1 MRISGATREADGQK
15 TSFWISHP
23 IRRLGDAVAPSIRP
37 SAGEGSE
44 QRKVRPTWCNFTSM
58 ASHSLN
64 AKQARFAEEY
74 ACDLNGTQAAKRT
87 GYSPHAA
94 AEQASHLLTLPKVRA
109 RVAELQAA
117 TSARIELSHDD
128 ILRDLITLRDAA
140 AEAGQF
146 GAAVRA
152 TEMLGRHIGMWPT
165 RVEIARP
172 EDGSDQQAARDA
184 VQTVIA
190 DVISII
196 TNHKLGLPLD
206 PVAAARCTADDP
218 ELACLAAAH
227 STEPRQGR
235 TGTDAADVPIA
246 ARYVLARSDS

>member
-1 MRISGATREADGQK
+1 
-15 TSFWISHP
+15 
-23 IRRLGDAVAPSIRP
+23 
-37 SAGEGSE
+37 
-44 QRKVRPTWCNFTSM
+44 M
-58 ASHSLN
+58 ASRSLN

-74 ACDLNGTQAAKRT
+74 ACDLNGTLAAKRT

-128 ILRDLITLRDAA
+128 ILRDLIALRSAA

-146 GAAVRA
+146 VAAIRA

-165 RVEIARP
+165 RVEVTRP
-172 EDGSDQQAARDA
+172 EAAPNQQAVRDGI
-184 VQTVIA
+184 QTVIG

-206 PVAAARCTADDP
+206 SAAVGRLTADDA
-218 ELACLAAAH
+218 ERVDLATAGP
-227 STEPRQGR
+227 TEAQ
-235 TGTDAADVPIA
+235 
-246 ARYVLARSDS
+246 

>member
-1 MRISGATREADGQK
+1 
-15 TSFWISHP
+15 
-23 IRRLGDAVAPSIRP
+23 
-37 SAGEGSE
+37 
-44 QRKVRPTWCNFTSM
+44 M
-58 ASHSLN
+58 ASRSLN

-128 ILRDLITLRDAA
+128 ILRDLIALRAAA

-146 GAAVRA
+146 AAAVRA
-152 TEMLGRHIGMWPT
+152 TELLGRHIGMWPT
-165 RVEIARP
+165 RFEITRP
-172 EDGSDQQAARDA
+172 DDAPEQQAARAA
-184 VQTVIA
+184 VQAVIV
-190 DVISII
+190 DMISIL

-206 PVAAARCTADDP
+206 PAAVTRLTADDP
-218 ELACLAAAH
+218 ERARIATADP
-227 STEPRQGR
+227 TEPC
-235 TGTDAADVPIA
+235 
-246 ARYVLARSDS
+246 